1 MCSSDRPVGVRMEPT
16 CSRTPISEISAL
28 PPKRN
33 GRNMCANTNFE
44 TGERRFDSAH
54 SNTSIS
60 GPLKK
65 FRKISVGP
73 TVHRPDRPKYLVSC
87 RHRTKKQMKFS
98 PNFGFQGFDR
108 REILA
113 CCPLQLSAIAPLVYK
128 YVHSL
133 YSHFYVCII
142 NPSHPSNRPSHLK
155 FRRFRVE
162 LGLMYLV

>member
-1 MCSSDRPVGVRMEPT
+1 MPQIRYTEAAGGGISGPPHRLP
-16 CSRTPISEISAL
+16 RTPISEISAL

-60 GPLKK
+60 GPHKK
-65 FRKISVGP
+65 FRKIGVDP
-73 TVHRPDRPKYLVSC
+73 TVYRPDSPKYLVSC

-113 CCPLQLSAIAPLVYK
+113 CCPLQLSAIVPLVNK
-128 YVHSL
+128 YVHSHVLPLLCL
-133 YSHFYVCII
+133 YHQSLTPIQPPKSPEV
-142 NPSHPSNRPSHLK
+142 
-155 FRRFRVE
+155 
-162 LGLMYLV
+162 